1 MKGINKYTWEQ
12 FKAKYEGKR
21 HISCGINYDNGDRD
35 TVMGVSFSQIVS
47 IIAGRK
53 VVYIASK

>member
-1 MKGINKYTWEQ
+1 MEGITKYTWEQ

-21 HISCGINYDNGDRD
+21 HISCGINYADGDRE
-35 TVMGVSFSQIVS
+35 TVMGASFNQIVS
-47 IIAGRK
+47 IIAGRR